1 MKNRGKVFWDW
12 ADPAIHTRSVDERQT
27 DGTLLNVQVRMSLL
41 GRTELFIG
49 VYGANGKMLLEDAPD
64 SLPGETMTNAL
75 ARGLDRARLK
85 APIGTRS
92 ITSRKSESLPRAG
105 SRQSRKSDDG

>member
-1 MKNRGKVFWDW
+1 MRNRGKVFWDW
-12 ADPAIHTRSVDERQT
+12 ADPALHTRSVDERQP

-49 VYGANGKMLLEDAPD
+49 VYGVDGKMLFEEAPD

-75 ARGLDRARLK
+75 ARGLDRARLN
-85 APIGTRS
+85 APLATQSISTRKPENS
-92 ITSRKSESLPRAG
+92 PRAG
-105 SRQSRKSDDG
+105 SRRFRKSISG

>member
-1 MKNRGKVFWDW
+1 MRNRGKVFWDW
-12 ADPAIHTRSVDERQT
+12 ADPALHTRSVDERQP

-49 VYGANGKMLLEDAPD
+49 VYGINGKMLFEEAPD

-75 ARGLDRARLK
+75 ARGLDRARLN
-85 APIGTRS
+85 APLAT
-92 ITSRKSESLPRAG
+92 
-105 SRQSRKSDDG
+105 QSVMRGL

>member
-1 MKNRGKVFWDW
+1 MRKRGKVFMDW
-12 ADPAIHTRSVDERQT
+12 ADPSLHTRSVDERQA

-49 VYGANGKMLLEDAPD
+49 VYGVDEEMLFEEAPE
-64 SLPGETMTNAL
+64 SIPGETMTAAL

-85 APIGTRS
+85 APSALRS
-92 ITSRKSESLPRAG
+92 ISTRKAEKLPRAG
-105 SRQSRKSDDG
+105 SNQAKR